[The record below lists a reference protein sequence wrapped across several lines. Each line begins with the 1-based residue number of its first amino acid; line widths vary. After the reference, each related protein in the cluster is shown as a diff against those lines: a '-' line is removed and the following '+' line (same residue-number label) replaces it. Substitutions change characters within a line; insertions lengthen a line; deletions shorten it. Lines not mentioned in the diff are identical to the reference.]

1 MSERPYETAEA
12 SLLAEFD
19 RQERPF
25 AFHARTAA
33 EHAGWR
39 GRLRERLLAITG
51 LDTMPPFVP
60 ACAADGTVKEDG
72 YTRVHAVLSTEP
84 RVRMPL
90 YILIPD
96 GIASGERRAC
106 VIVPH
111 GHGGGGKESVAG
123 VYDSPVIRRA
133 GERYHGDIGRQL
145 VREGYVV
152 FCPDAR
158 GSGERR
164 ERRQQGDDESRV
176 LASSC
181 DDLNFA
187 YISLGRSLAGMW
199 TWDLMRLIDYIGT
212 LPYCDARAIG
222 CCGFS
227 GGGLQTLW
235 LAALDDRV
243 ACAVIS
249 GYFHSCRDAVMRTNF
264 CGCNFVPHLWQTAE
278 LGDIAALIAPRPLLV
293 ETGRRDPL
301 NGRRGTADTR
311 EQLEKTRA
319 AYRLLGCPERLRYY
333 EFDGVHTYN
342 GAQTADFFRTYLAR
356 REAAE

>member
-1 MSERPYETAEA
+1 MSESGYDTVYA

-19 RQERPF
+19 RQERPY
-25 AFHARTAA
+25 AFHAQTAR
-33 EHAGWR
+33 EHAEWR
-39 GRLRERLLAITG
+39 LRLRERLLAITG
-51 LDTMPPFVP
+51 IASMPAFVP
-60 ACAADGTVKEDG
+60 ECQTDERVREEG
-72 YTRVHAVLSTEP
+72 YTRVHARLTTEP
-84 RVRMPL
+84 GVRMPL

-96 GIASGERRAC
+96 GIAPGERRAC
-106 VIVPH
+106 VIAPH

-123 VYDSPVIRRA
+123 VCGRPELRRA
-133 GERYHGDIGRQL
+133 AQQYRGDYGRQL

-164 ERRQQGDDESRV
+164 EEREQGDDPARV
-176 LASSC
+176 LSSSC
-181 DDLNFA
+181 TDLNFA

-199 TWDLMRLIDYIGT
+199 TWDLMRLLDYIAT
-212 LPYCDARAIG
+212 LPWCDAGAVA

-249 GYFHSCRDAVMRTNF
+249 GYFHSYRDALLRTNF

-293 ETGRRDPL
+293 ESGLRDPL
-301 NGRRGTADTR
+301 NGARGTADTR

-319 AYRLLGCPERLRYY
+319 AYRLLGVPEHLRYH
-333 EFDGVHTYN
+333 EFDAGHVYN
-342 GAQTADFFRTYLAR
+342 GEKTAEFLRACLGGRKVTP
-356 REAAE
+356 

>member
-1 MSERPYETAEA
+1 MCERPYETAEA
-12 SLLAEFD
+12 GLLAEFD
-19 RQERPF
+19 RQERPY
-25 AFHARTAA
+25 AFRARTVT
-33 EHAGWR
+33 ECAGWR
-39 GRLRERLLAITG
+39 RRLRERLLAITG

-60 ACAADGTVKEDG
+60 ECETDGEVREDG

-84 RVRMPL
+84 YVRMPM
-90 YILIPD
+90 YVLIPD
-96 GIASGERRAC
+96 GIAPGERRAC
-106 VIVPH
+106 VVVPH

-123 VYDSPVIRRA
+123 VYDSPAVRRA

-145 VREGYVV
+145 VRQGYVV

-164 ERRQQGDDESRV
+164 ESRQQGDEAEKV
-176 LASSC
+176 LSSSC

-199 TWDLMRLIDYIGT
+199 TWDLMRLLDYIGT
-212 LPYCDARAIG
+212 LPYCDAAAIA

-243 ACAVIS
+243 ACAVVS
-249 GYFHSCRDAVMRTNF
+249 GYFHSYRDSVMRTNF

-301 NGRRGTADTR
+301 GGRRGAADTR

-319 AYRLLGCPERLRYY
+319 AYRLLGVPERLCHY
-333 EFDGVHTYN
+333 EFDGNHTYD
-342 GAQTADFFRTYLAR
+342 GTRTADFLRACLAG
-356 REAAE
+356 